1 MAWNGLSIN
10 QSKSIGESG
19 AFFPAVDDD
28 DAIASLDEGQFFAI
42 TDSRLNSVIEI
53 LFPAF
58 VPEEI
63 WSPVIH
69 DGMIIR

>member
-10 QSKSIGESG
+10 QSKSVGESG
-19 AFFPAVDDD
+19 AFFPSVDDD

-42 TDSRLNSVIEI
+42 TNGRLNSVIEI

-58 VPEEI
+58 VPEKI
-63 WSPVIH
+63 WSPVIQTS
-69 DGMIIR
+69 MILR